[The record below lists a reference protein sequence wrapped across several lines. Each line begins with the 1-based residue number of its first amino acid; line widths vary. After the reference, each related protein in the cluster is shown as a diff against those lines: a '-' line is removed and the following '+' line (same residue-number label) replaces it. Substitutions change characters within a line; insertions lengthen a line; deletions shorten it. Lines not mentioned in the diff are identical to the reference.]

1 MKNKAKI
8 SSSGDIHDN
17 EKDAKYLQSEEVIF
31 NLPEV
36 KDIPGQEHIKPPK
49 MNSFADVTISSD
61 DEEGKGLLDFEDD
74 LDDDLDNDLDDES
87 DVSREESNLLEQ
99 SVNRMASA
107 DDEDQANATLD
118 NIDEDGDLLNEDN
131 DVSGRDLDVPGSEDD
146 DNNEEIG
153 EEDEE
158 NNSYSLG
165 ADKKD

>member
-1 MKNKAKI
+1 MKNKSKI

-17 EKDAKYLQSEEVIF
+17 EKDAKYLQSEEAIF

-36 KDIPGQEHIKPPK
+36 KDIPGQEHIHPPK
-49 MNSFADVTISSD
+49 MSSFADVTISSD

-74 LDDDLDNDLDDES
+74 PDDES
-87 DVSREESNLLEQ
+87 DVSREESDLLEQ

-107 DDEDQANATLD
+107 DDEDQANTTLD
-118 NIDEDGDLLNEDN
+118 NTDDDGDPLNEEN
-131 DVSGRDLDVPGSEDD
+131 DVSGKDLDVPGSEDD